1 MDTPGTSKDVMQ
13 EQVVPQLYLATDP
26 RILNEDAEID
36 YQEGKIRVV
45 RIDENLSVIVIQP
58 EGITYEKAK
67 GILLGISGYTMPPTS
82 ILGDNFTIPLMER
95 LKETDSIA
103 VFFAPY
109 GRGSE
114 KPITDQGRWTAG
126 KIRRYTAMEAKR
138 ILEHFNG
145 RDKKKWLAGHSL
157 GGQTTAFMLANPEKY
172 GFNDQDFDGALLYC
186 PVPLADSQKILRSST
201 GPLGFNID
209 FIKKMPA
216 TLKPIL
222 RALLTGKGVEFD
234 KATSKRLFFDDQD
247 LKGAKEILKRL
258 FPDSA
263 LYFLQ
268 ALTVGT
274 GKIKEGS
281 LTGKRVG
288 LMGAEGD
295 TIITDR
301 CMDATRQALIAAGAN
316 LEQRD
321 IRHNGGHFSPFLMD
335 PNAGH
340 MGDSQG
346 IQAKHRTLLKH
357 VIQ

>member
-1 MDTPGTSKDVMQ
+1 MDTKDVMQ

-26 RILNEDAEID
+26 HTLSEDAEAF
-36 YQEGKIRVV
+36 YKEGTVRVV
-45 RIDENLSVIVIQP
+45 RIDENLSVIVMQP

-82 ILGDNFTIPLMER
+82 IMGDNFTIPLMER
-95 LKETDSIA
+95 LKETNSIA

-126 KIRRYTAMEAKR
+126 KIRRYTAMEAKK
-138 ILEHFNG
+138 ILERFDAGQN
-145 RDKKKWLAGHSL
+145 KKKWLAGHSL
-157 GGQTTAFMLANPEKY
+157 GGQTSAFMLANPKKY
-172 GFNDQDFDGALLYC
+172 DFNDQDFDGALLYC
-186 PVPLADSQKILRSST
+186 PVPLAHSQKILRSST

-222 RALLTGKGVEFD
+222 RALLTGEGIEFD
-234 KATSKRLFFDDQD
+234 EATSEKLFFDDQD
-247 LKGAKEILKRL
+247 LKGAREILKRL

-268 ALTVGT
+268 ALTFGT

-301 CMDATRQALIAAGAN
+301 CMDATREALVMAGAD
-316 LEQRD
+316 LQQRD
-321 IRHNGGHFSPFLMD
+321 IHHGGGHFSPFLMD
-335 PNAGH
+335 PAPGH
-340 MGDSQG
+340 MGDQQG

>member
-1 MDTPGTSKDVMQ
+1 MDTSKDVMQ
-13 EQVVPQLYLATDP
+13 EQVVPQLYLATNP
-26 RILNEDAEID
+26 RILNEDAKID
-36 YQEGKIRVV
+36 YQEGTIRVV
-45 RIDENLSVIVIQP
+45 KIDERLSVIVIQP
-58 EGITYEKAK
+58 EGVTYEKAK

-82 ILGDNFTIPLMER
+82 ILGDNFTEPLMKR
-95 LKETDSIA
+95 LQETDSIA
-103 VFFAPY
+103 VFFSPY

-114 KPITDQGRWTAG
+114 HPITNQGRWTAG

-145 RDKKKWLAGHSL
+145 RDKKKWLTGHSL
-157 GGQTTAFMLANPEKY
+157 GGQTAAFMLANPKKY
-172 GFNDQDFDGALLYC
+172 GFNDKDFDGALLYC
-186 PVPLADSQKILRSST
+186 PAPLSDSQKILGNSEALF
-201 GPLGFNID
+201 GLNMD
-209 FIKKMPA
+209 FIEKMPA

-234 KATSKRLFFDDQD
+234 KATSKRLFFDDKD
-247 LKGAKEILKRL
+247 LRGEKEILKRL

-274 GKIKEGS
+274 GRIKEGS
-281 LTGKRVG
+281 LKEKRVG

-301 CMDATRQALIAAGAN
+301 CMDATHNALMAAGAI
-316 LEQRD
+316 LEQRE
-321 IRHNGGHFSPFLMD
+321 IHHGGGHFSPFLMD
-335 PNAGH
+335 PAPGH
-340 MGDSQG
+340 MGDSRG
-346 IQAKHRTLLKH
+346 IQAKHRTLLEH